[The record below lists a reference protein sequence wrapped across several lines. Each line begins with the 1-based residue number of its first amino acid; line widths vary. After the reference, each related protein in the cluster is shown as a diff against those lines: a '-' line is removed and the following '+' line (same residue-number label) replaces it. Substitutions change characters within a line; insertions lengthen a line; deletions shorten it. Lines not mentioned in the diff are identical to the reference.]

1 MRGGRW
7 EGSPNAGPGEW
18 SRALRDWCAAD
29 PHRAPQG
36 GFWSRM
42 AGSFSRQSDLQTRHG
57 SFIEQREEAVARIL
71 RAHAER
77 STALDLSGLA
87 LSELP
92 PGLGRLDQLE
102 TIDLSGNT
110 GFYRLPEVLAQCT
123 GLRAI
128 SARNSFVTEV
138 PAALFALPHLETLDL
153 SANFE
158 LCELPQEIG
167 QAVRLRQLL
176 LSHCR
181 FSTLP
186 AAVAALPALELL
198 DLSHNPRLHAVPPSA
213 ASGACRVKLQGTPAE
228 FTAQLLHA
236 PAWTQAERTVLSD
249 RLRTMASRATAL
261 QGASGAA
268 FDDGPRLALFLQE
281 RADGMATAQSWKDAA
296 RLVDAWVGAGRP
308 FSADALLELGWIA
321 NGRPSTGPSLRAHE
335 FQRVPAGGQWA
346 EPAVAAFRSYPP
358 VQSLRGQMEEIAA
371 RLERRLSRDAPLA
384 AVECA
389 ALLYRAFVS
398 LRPLPAGNAPAAL
411 LAMDWALL
419 RQGLPPMRL
428 PAGDDEL
435 CDAMMF
441 SDDRSPDGAR
451 ELVHQVAEGL
461 AQWEAP
467 RAPGRAAAD

>member
-1 MRGGRW
+1 
-7 EGSPNAGPGEW
+7 
-18 SRALRDWCAAD
+18 
-29 PHRAPQG
+29 
-36 GFWSRM
+36 M
-42 AGSFSRQSDLQTRHG
+42 AGSFSRQSDLQARHG
-57 SFIEQREEAVARIL
+57 SFVEHREEAAARIL
-71 RAHAER
+71 QAHAER

-92 PGLGRLDQLE
+92 PGLGRLDRLE
-102 TIDLSGNT
+102 TIDLSDNT

-186 AAVAALPALELL
+186 AAVVALPALELL
-198 DLSHNPRLHAVPPSA
+198 DLSHNPRLHAVPSSA
-213 ASGACRVKLQGTPAE
+213 GPGACRVKLQGTPAG
-228 FTAQLLHA
+228 FTAQLLRP
-236 PAWTQAERTVLSD
+236 PAWTQAERAALSD
-249 RLRTMASRATAL
+249 RLGTMASRATAM

-268 FDDGPRLALFLQE
+268 FDDGPRLALFLQD
-281 RADGMATAQSWKDAA
+281 RGDGTATAQSWKDAA
-296 RLVDAWVGAGRP
+296 RVVDAWVGAERP

-321 NGRPSTGPSLRAHE
+321 NGRPSAGPSLRAHE
-335 FQRVPAGGQWA
+335 FQRVPAGGGSGLA
-346 EPAVAAFRSYPP
+346 HRGEPAVAAFRSYPP

-371 RLERRLSRDAPLA
+371 RLERRLSQDDPLA

-389 ALLYRAFVS
+389 VMLYRAFVS

-419 RQGLPPMRL
+419 RQGLPPMQL

-441 SDDRSPDGAR
+441 SDGRSPDGAR

>member
-1 MRGGRW
+1 MR
-7 EGSPNAGPGEW
+7 E
-18 SRALRDWCAAD
+18 WCAAD
-29 PHRAPQG
+29 PHRAPRG

-42 AGSFSRQSDLQTRHG
+42 AGSLSRKSGRQNLQG
-57 SFIEQREEAVARIL
+57 SFIEQREEAAARIL

-92 PGLGRLDQLE
+92 PGLGRLAHLE
-102 TIDLSGNT
+102 TIDLSDNT
-110 GFYRLPEVLAQCT
+110 GFYRLPEALAQCT
-123 GLRAI
+123 GLRSI

-153 SANFE
+153 SANFD
-158 LCELPQEIG
+158 LCELPQEIE
-167 QAVRLRQLL
+167 QAVRLRELR

-198 DLSHNPRLHAVPPSA
+198 DLSHNPRLHAVPISA
-213 ASGACRVKLQGTPAE
+213 EAAACQVKLQGTPAG
-228 FTAQLLHA
+228 FTAQLLRA
-236 PAWTQAERTVLSD
+236 PAWTRAERDALSE
-249 RLRTMASRATAL
+249 RLGAAASC
-261 QGASGAA
+261 ASAMHGGFGAA

-281 RADGMATAQSWKDAA
+281 RGDGTATAQSWKDAA

-308 FSADALLELGWIA
+308 FSTDALLELGWIA
-321 NGRPSTGPSLRAHE
+321 NGRPSTGPGLRAHE
-335 FQRVPAGGQWA
+335 FQRVPAGDGAALAHRGSSFPLGRGEIQRA

-371 RLERRLSRDAPLA
+371 RLERRLSQDDPVA

-389 ALLYRAFVS
+389 VMLYRAFVS

-428 PAGDDEL
+428 PEGDDEL

-441 SDDRSPDGAR
+441 SDDTSPDGVR
-451 ELVHQVAEGL
+451 ELAHQVAEGL

>member
-1 MRGGRW
+1 
-7 EGSPNAGPGEW
+7 
-18 SRALRDWCAAD
+18 
-29 PHRAPQG
+29 
-36 GFWSRM
+36 M

>member
-1 MRGGRW
+1 
-7 EGSPNAGPGEW
+7 
-18 SRALRDWCAAD
+18 
-29 PHRAPQG
+29 
-36 GFWSRM
+36 M

-57 SFIEQREEAVARIL
+57 SFIEQREEAAARIL

-102 TIDLSGNT
+102 TIDLSDNT

-228 FTAQLLHA
+228 FTAQLLRA
-236 PAWTQAERTVLSD
+236 PAWTQAERTALSH
-249 RLRTMASRATAL
+249 RLRAVASRATAM
-261 QGASGAA
+261 QGAFGAA
-268 FDDGPRLALFLQE
+268 LDDGPRLALFLQE
-281 RADGMATAQSWKDAA
+281 RGDGTATAQSWKDAA

-389 ALLYRAFVS
+389 TLLYRAFVS

-441 SDDRSPDGAR
+441 SDGRSPDGAR
-451 ELVHQVAEGL
+451 ELIHQVAEGL

>member
-1 MRGGRW
+1 
-7 EGSPNAGPGEW
+7 
-18 SRALRDWCAAD
+18 
-29 PHRAPQG
+29 
-36 GFWSRM
+36 M

-102 TIDLSGNT
+102 TIDLSDNT

>member
-1 MRGGRW
+1 
-7 EGSPNAGPGEW
+7 
-18 SRALRDWCAAD
+18 
-29 PHRAPQG
+29 
-36 GFWSRM
+36 M
-42 AGSFSRQSDLQTRHG
+42 AGSLSRQSGLQDHHG
-57 SFIEQREEAVARIL
+57 SFIEQREEAAARIL
-71 RAHAER
+71 WAHAER
-77 STALDLSGLA
+77 STALDLRGLA

-92 PGLGRLDQLE
+92 PGLGRLAHLE
-102 TIDLSGNT
+102 TIDLSDNT

-123 GLRAI
+123 GLRSI

-158 LCELPQEIG
+158 LCELPPEIE
-167 QAVRLRQLL
+167 QAVRLRELR

-198 DLSHNPRLHAVPPSA
+198 DLSHNRRLHAVPTSA
-213 ASGACRVKLQGTPAE
+213 ETAACRVHLQGTPAG
-228 FTAQLLHA
+228 FSARLLRA
-236 PAWTQAERTVLSD
+236 PAWARAERDALSE
-249 RLRTMASRATAL
+249 RLGAAASCATAMR
-261 QGASGAA
+261 GA

-281 RADGMATAQSWKDAA
+281 RGDGTATPQSWEEAA
-296 RLVDAWVGAGRP
+296 RLVDTWVETGRA
-308 FSADALLELGWIA
+308 FSTDALLELGWIA
-321 NGRPSTGPSLRAHE
+321 NGRPSAGPGLRAHE
-335 FQRVPAGGQWA
+335 FQRVPAGDGA
-346 EPAVAAFRSYPP
+346 ALAHRGEPAVAAFRSYPS

-371 RLERRLSRDAPLA
+371 QLERRLSRGDPLA

-389 ALLYRAFVS
+389 VMLYRAFVS

-428 PAGDDEL
+428 PEGDDEL

-441 SDDRSPDGAR
+441 SDDTSPDGAR
-451 ELVHQVAEGL
+451 ELAHQVAEGL

-467 RAPGRAAAD
+467 RAPGGAAAG

>member
-1 MRGGRW
+1 
-7 EGSPNAGPGEW
+7 
-18 SRALRDWCAAD
+18 
-29 PHRAPQG
+29 
-36 GFWSRM
+36 M

-57 SFIEQREEAVARIL
+57 SFIEQREEAAARIL